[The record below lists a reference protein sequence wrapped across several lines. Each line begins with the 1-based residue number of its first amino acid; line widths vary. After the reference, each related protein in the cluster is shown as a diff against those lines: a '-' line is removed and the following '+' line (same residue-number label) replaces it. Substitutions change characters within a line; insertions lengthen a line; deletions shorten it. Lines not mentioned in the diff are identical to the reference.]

1 MKLDIHNAN
10 ELSPVE
16 QMSRATRLWKTVA
29 DEELSP
35 LGLTH
40 SRWTALW
47 KLKRLGDNVSQKT
60 LADALE
66 IELASLMRTLNQL
79 EEQGLVTRHC
89 CEHDKRV
96 RNVRLTAQGNVILEQ
111 LEQRIFNVRRQI
123 LQGISEEEMQLM
135 RSILE
140 RISLNATAV
149 LSE

>member
-1 MKLDIHNAN
+1 MKLDIHNTN

-96 RNVRLTAQGNVILEQ
+96 RNVRLTAQGKVILEQ

>member
-1 MKLDIHNAN
+1 MNLDVHNMN

-16 QMSRATRLWKTVA
+16 QMRRATRLWKTVA
-29 DEELSP
+29 DEELAP

-123 LQGISEEEMQLM
+123 LQGISEEEMQVM

>member
-149 LSE
+149 LSD